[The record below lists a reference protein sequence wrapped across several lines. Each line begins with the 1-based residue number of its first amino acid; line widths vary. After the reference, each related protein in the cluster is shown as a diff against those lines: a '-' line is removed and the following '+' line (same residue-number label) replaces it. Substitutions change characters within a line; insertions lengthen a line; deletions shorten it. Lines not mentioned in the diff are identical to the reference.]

1 MTLHLTTAAAN
12 ALPRN
17 FAMKATLSGYSL
29 TVEMPTHIYTPGKM
43 EIQDG
48 VVNGIRGIVSG
59 MITVNDDGTASFIVG

>member
-29 TVEMPTHIYTPGKM
+29 TVEMPTHIYTPGKI

-48 VVNGIRGIVSG
+48 VVEGIRGSCTG
-59 MITVNDDGTASFIVG
+59 TITVHDDNTATFEV